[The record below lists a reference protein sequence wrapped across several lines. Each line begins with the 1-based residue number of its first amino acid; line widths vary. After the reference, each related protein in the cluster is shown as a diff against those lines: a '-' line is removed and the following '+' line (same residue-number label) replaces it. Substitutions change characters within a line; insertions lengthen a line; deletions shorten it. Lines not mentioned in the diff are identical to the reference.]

1 MISCLHQGSF
11 GPQHVS
17 KELGLTPGSLHRR
30 LKAEGTSFLRLLD
43 DTRRCL
49 AHRYLL
55 ESSLKLTDI
64 AARVGYSELSA
75 FSRASRRWFGT
86 SPRSFR
92 RRSPNLEAA
101 A

>member
-1 MISCLHQGSF
+1 MQAARRE
-11 GPQHVS
+11 V
-17 KELGLTPGSLHRR
+17 ELLGDMLWTEAALVEAAYHRLANPVQWMVR
-30 LKAEGTSFLRLLD
+30 GFLPLDLLFAEALD
-43 DTRRCL
+43 EVEQL
-49 AHRYLL
+49 
-55 ESSLKLTDI
+55 
-64 AARVGYSELSA
+64 RVGYSELSA